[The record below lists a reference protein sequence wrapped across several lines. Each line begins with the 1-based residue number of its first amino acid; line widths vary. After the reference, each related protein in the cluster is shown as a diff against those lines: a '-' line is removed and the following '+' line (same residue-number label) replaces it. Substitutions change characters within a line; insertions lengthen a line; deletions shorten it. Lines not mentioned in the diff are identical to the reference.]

1 MVDLNALVQHLDAKR
16 GLPLD
21 LFLLVSRLT
30 PLVNVDL
37 LIQDDG
43 GRTLLTWRDDEF
55 FGTGWHLP
63 GGVIRFKERAT
74 DRILA
79 CAQEELG
86 VAVTHAPE
94 AEKIVETVRATDT
107 RGHLVSLLYRCRLV
121 GELDESRRA
130 ATEQPTA
137 GQWRWHLHC
146 PPNLVDVQAPYAG
159 LFAQP

>member
-1 MVDLNALVQHLDAKR
+1 MDVNALIQQVDARR
-16 GLPLD
+16 GLPLE

-37 LIQDDG
+37 LIQDED

-63 GGVIRFKERAT
+63 GGVIRFKERAS

-79 CAQEELG
+79 CALEELG

-94 AEKIVETVRATDT
+94 PEKVVESVRASET
-107 RGHLVSLLYRCRLV
+107 RGHLVSLLYRCRLIV
-121 GELDESRRA
+121 APDENRRA
-130 ATEQPTA
+130 ISDPPRI
-137 GQWRWHLHC
+137 GQWRWHRQC
-146 PPNLVDVQAPYAG
+146 PPDLVEVQAPYAR
-159 LFAQP
+159 FFTQP